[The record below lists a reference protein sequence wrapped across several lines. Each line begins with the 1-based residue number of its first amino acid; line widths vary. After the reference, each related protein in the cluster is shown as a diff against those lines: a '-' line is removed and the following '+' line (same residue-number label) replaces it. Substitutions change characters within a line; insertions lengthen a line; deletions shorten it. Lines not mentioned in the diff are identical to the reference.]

1 VCNLL
6 LSGRVAGVALC
17 TAFTGS
23 LLESM
28 LRAGLTKRKEQGP
41 LPADMLRIVIR
52 NCGRRV
58 ESGHAENGNEIGIGN
73 TEERLKTL
81 DGTDF
86 EFSLAW
92 LKTGGCEFVLELPL
106 RRAPNLQEAPSCVL

>member
-1 VCNLL
+1 
-6 LSGRVAGVALC
+6 
-17 TAFTGS
+17 
-23 LLESM
+23 M

-41 LPADMLRIVIR
+41 LPADTLRIVIR

-92 LKTGGCEFVLELPL
+92 LETNTCEVVVELPL
-106 RRAPNLQEAPSCVL
+106 RWAPILQEAPPCVL